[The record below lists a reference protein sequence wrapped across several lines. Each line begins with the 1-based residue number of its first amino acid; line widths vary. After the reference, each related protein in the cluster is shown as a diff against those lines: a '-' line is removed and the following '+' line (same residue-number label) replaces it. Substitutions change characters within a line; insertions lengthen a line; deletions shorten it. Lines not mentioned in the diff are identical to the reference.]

1 MLNDVLEQI
10 KALSDNI
17 NAIEDIWKIDNGE
30 VLHKII
36 GIIIETN
43 LQIATDPVIDMV
55 SEVLSKTDESLDFKT
70 LYTSIL
76 TTILNK

>member
-76 TTILNK
+76 TTIF